1 MIPKFWLSEGGQSIS
16 GKLVEYLVET
26 HPFYLNE
33 LKDLKENVYQFLNEK
48 LKEKEKYFEMTAK
61 LHIYPDF
68 HGNRSPLANPNL
80 KGMVSGLELNQTK
93 LEDLLTLYLS
103 AIQSVCY
110 GTKHIIEEMNKN
122 GHKIKSIFLCGGL
135 SKNEVFVQELANI
148 TQTAIHISSESEVMI
163 LGASILA
170 AVAAKKYET
179 IFGAMTAMSSVE
191 SVVSPNFESFQF
203 HSKKFNV
210 FQEMYQD
217 QLKYQNLMK

>member
-1 MIPKFWLSEGGQSIS
+1 MIPNFWLSEGGQSIS
-16 GKLVEYLVET
+16 GKLIEYLVET

-33 LKDLKENVYQFLNEK
+33 LKHKENIYQFLNEK
-48 LKEKEKYFEMTAK
+48 LKEKVKYFDITAK

-80 KGMVSGLELNQTK
+80 KGMISGLELNQTK

-122 GHKIKSIFLCGGL
+122 GHNIKLIFLCGGL
-135 SKNEVFVQELANI
+135 SKNEIFVQELANI
-148 TQTAIHISSESEVMI
+148 TQTPIHIPSEKEVMV

-170 AVAAKKYET
+170 AFAAKKYET
-179 IFGAMTAMSSVE
+179 IFDAMSSMSSVE
-191 SVVSPNFESFQF
+191 TEISPNSETFQF
-203 HSKKFNV
+203 HSKKFKV
-210 FQEMYQD
+210 FKEMYHD
-217 QLKYQNLMK
+217 QMKYQNLME